1 VGGSSDYLSKGLG
14 QSGGMMLSGFDTND
28 PAVVASLENVLAL
41 AETGDESAWTRL
53 ADLWSG
59 RFGVGGLSR
68 R

>member
-1 VGGSSDYLSKGLG
+1 
-14 QSGGMMLSGFDTND
+14 MMLSGFDTND